1 MRRSVVLQDSYNMT
15 REATMPTMLMLV
27 AGILIA
33 QPRVCRGQVVPAVRQ
48 RNIATGE
55 YTAHD
60 GVGIPGIRLAGNTG
74 SGPTS
79 GSSSESLDL
88 MSLDGAFNF
97 GTLEEPNGTEAP
109 PLEVEHMFQAV
120 ADVSESNSTIK
131 EGTHS
136 STAIQQNHSSSNS
149 TTSSSSFST
158 ASSEGKA
165 EAELSST
172 AEAPEA
178 AVERKNSRRT
188 GKVSMSIPPI
198 YLTSP
203 AMYTL
208 TLNAT
213 QSACVVQQVHNFN
226 YE

>member
-1 MRRSVVLQDSYNMT
+1 MRRSVVLQQDSYNMT
-15 REATMPTMLMLV
+15 REATMPTILMLL

-55 YTAHD
+55 YTAHE
-60 GVGIPGIRLAGNTG
+60 GVGIPGIRLAGNTDG
-74 SGPTS
+74 SSRPTS
-79 GSSSESLDL
+79 GSSPGSLDL

-109 PLEVEHMFQAV
+109 PLEVDYMFQGG

-131 EGTHS
+131 DGSNS
-136 STAIQQNHSSSNS
+136 STAVQQNHSSSNS
-149 TTSSSSFST
+149 TTSSQSSFSM
-158 ASSEGKA
+158 ASSESKA

-172 AEAPEA
+172 AEAQKDVA
-178 AVERKNSRRT
+178 ERKNSRRT

-198 YLTSP
+198 
-203 AMYTL
+203 
-208 TLNAT
+208 
-213 QSACVVQQVHNFN
+213 
-226 YE
+226 